1 MANLFSPTALT
12 RSHAVPPASLIAA
25 APVAP
30 GFSRGAFSRVAF
42 SMFGFSMFGFSKVA
56 IIAAAFSTLAVGAAA
71 ATADEVAAA
80 AKPAAAVATAPTV
93 ANDQAAM
100 PRWLVAPTKAR
111 TVFRRQ
117 FDLPQGIQSAEL
129 RLAVDFARATVQING
144 QSLARVEPFCPLQTV
159 SATGLLRRGSNWIE
173 VILEP
178 VDGPAAFALSL
189 TWQPLA
195 GSRAT
200 LVSDAAW
207 RVVDPAAGNLNA
219 AGTPPAAGAP
229 PVDGGPVPPELWGVG
244 RRDISLAADEN
255 YEQWRQTL
263 GADAVER
270 RPKFWTAP
278 GFEVTLVR
286 TAAADEGSWIA
297 MAFDAEGRL
306 TISREDR
313 GLLRFTLA
321 DDRASVS
328 QVEPIDVPLEEC
340 RGLIYDD
347 GWLYANANN
356 SKTVYRLRFRDDGRI
371 DAMESLRSFPGGV
384 GHGRND
390 LATRDGRLLAIHGDS
405 VATPTADVV
414 DLTSPLRPTRRGEP
428 GREGYLLRFDR
439 AGREW
444 EIVASGLRNPYGIAA
459 HASGDMFT
467 FDADNEFDM
476 GTPWYRPT
484 RIVHLME
491 GGDTGYREAGGQWP
505 PRFHDQPEHTPPVID
520 IGRSSPTSV
529 MFGDQLAFPA
539 PYRSALFAL
548 DWTYGRVLA
557 VHLFPQGAGWRAST
571 ELFLQGRPLN
581 VTDLAAGPDG
591 ALYLI
596 TGGRKTQSALY
607 RVSALQPPANPAVAT
622 TKPPSDSRDAG
633 GQSNPSGTV
642 GTVGTVGAGGTGG
655 PGGDADHVAEANR
668 FATAQRARRAEM
680 TRLARQPDPQ
690 TLDTIG
696 SALDD
701 TDPWLRHSAR
711 IALERLPLDAWRP
724 RASQLIESDMH
735 PTAPRTTAGQLEV
748 LVALARAA
756 QASDRGPLLRA
767 AARIAPRQLPV
778 GQRILWA
785 RVVELAWNGDASGTK
800 PLNVDAKQPSV
811 EAKPLIAD
819 VDRLVELTVAA
830 WPPATDGWEIALEG
844 SNRDLRRRLALLLA
858 RLNARQLPELACR
871 DLLSSDSQEDR
882 LAGLLALSD
891 HRSGWT
897 KELRET
903 QFRALGA
910 TADLVGGQG
919 MPGFLERLRSA
930 SLATVDEADRPA
942 LAKLLESATTP
953 DEPPPAARPIVQAW
967 TLEALLPLATTAAN
981 APAATAANAPAPRSA
996 TTSPNATETTAATEA
1011 RTRLAA
1017 AVARGERVFQEA
1029 LCSRCH
1035 RVGARGPAIGPDL
1048 THVAQR
1054 FSRRDMLESMVRP
1067 SLSVA
1072 ESYRNVRVVTEG
1084 GQLWT
1089 GRVVSAGD
1097 YRSQSLKLN
1106 TDPLRPS
1113 QTVEVDK
1120 RTIAEFVEL
1129 GTSPMPEGLLDP
1141 FSREEIAD
1149 LLAYLE
1155 AGPATAPS
1163 KARGLP

>member
-1 MANLFSPTALT
+1 
-12 RSHAVPPASLIAA
+12 
-25 APVAP
+25 
-30 GFSRGAFSRVAF
+30 
-42 SMFGFSMFGFSKVA
+42 
-56 IIAAAFSTLAVGAAA
+56 
-71 ATADEVAAA
+71 
-80 AKPAAAVATAPTV
+80 
-93 ANDQAAM
+93 
-100 PRWLVAPTKAR
+100 
-111 TVFRRQ
+111 
-117 FDLPQGIQSAEL
+117 
-129 RLAVDFARATVQING
+129 
-144 QSLARVEPFCPLQTV
+144 
-159 SATGLLRRGSNWIE
+159 
-173 VILEP
+173 
-178 VDGPAAFALSL
+178 
-189 TWQPLA
+189 
-195 GSRAT
+195 
-200 LVSDAAW
+200 
-207 RVVDPAAGNLNA
+207 
-219 AGTPPAAGAP
+219 
-229 PVDGGPVPPELWGVG
+229 
-244 RRDISLAADEN
+244 
-255 YEQWRQTL
+255 
-263 GADAVER
+263 
-270 RPKFWTAP
+270 
-278 GFEVTLVR
+278 
-286 TAAADEGSWIA
+286 

-328 QVEPIDVPLEEC
+328 QVEPIDVLLEEC

-356 SKTVYRLRFRDDGRI
+356 SKTVHRLRFRDDGRI

-405 VATPTADVV
+405 VATPTTDVL

-607 RVSALQPPANPAVAT
+607 RVSAIQPPANPAAAAT
-622 TKPPSDSRDAG
+622 PPSDSRDAG
-633 GQSNPSGTV
+633 GRGNVGGQSD
-642 GTVGTVGAGGTGG
+642 AGGKSD
-655 PGGDADHVAEANR
+655 PVDHVAEANR

-690 TLDTIG
+690 TLNKIW

-724 RASQLIESDMH
+724 RALQLTESDMH
-735 PTAPRTTAGQLEV
+735 PAAPRTTAGQLEV

-756 QASDRGPLLRA
+756 QASDREPLLRA

-785 RVVELAWNGDASGTK
+785 RVVELAWNGDASGAKT
-800 PLNVDAKQPSV
+800 PGVDAKPPSV
-811 EAKPLIAD
+811 DAKPLSAD

-830 WPPATDGWEIALEG
+830 WPSAADGWELAVEG

-891 HRSGWT
+891 HRLGWT

-967 TLEALLPLATTAAN
+967 TLEALLPLATIAAN

-996 TTSPNATETTAATEA
+996 TTPPNATETTAATEA

-1084 GQLWT
+1084 GQVWT